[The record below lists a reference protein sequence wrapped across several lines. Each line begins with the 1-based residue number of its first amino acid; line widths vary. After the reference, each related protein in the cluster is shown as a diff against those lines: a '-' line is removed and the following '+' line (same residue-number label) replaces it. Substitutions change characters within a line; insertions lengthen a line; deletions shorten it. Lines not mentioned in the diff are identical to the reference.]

1 MGGKLLIQ
9 FTICSLFILT
19 YCILSYFT
27 LWFCRTL
34 VLITSVPGHCLSF
47 TSDMLKGISLK
58 TTNYF
63 FISLITFLKQYNYIN
78 QLHHIK
84 TQYLHM

>member
-1 MGGKLLIQ
+1 MLLIL
-9 FTICSLFILT
+9 FTICSLCILT
-19 YCILSYFT
+19 YCNLSYYCFG
-27 LWFCRTL
+27 FDSRTL
-34 VLITSVPGHCLSF
+34 VLIISVPGHCLSF

-84 TQYLHM
+84 TQF

>member
-1 MGGKLLIQ
+1 MFSFYFDLLYFKLLPA
-9 FTICSLFILT
+9 
-19 YCILSYFT
+19 
-27 LWFCRTL
+27 L
-34 VLITSVPGHCLSF
+34 VLQDFGSDYISSWSLLIF

-63 FISLITFLKQYNYIN
+63 FNSLITFLKQYNYIN